1 MEEVL
6 QFLNQAGVYFLAT
19 DEGGQPR
26 VRPFGAAMIYEGR
39 IYFCTNNQKDVYKQ
53 MQQNP
58 QVEFCACI
66 EDRWLRLAGRATVD
80 PRREARAA
88 MLLAC
93 PGLKNMYTPD
103 DGRFEVFYLEEPQA
117 TFASMSG
124 ESRSVSL

>member
-26 VRPFGAAMIYEGR
+26 VRPFGAAMIYEGHL
-39 IYFCTNNQKDVYKQ
+39 YFCTNNQKDVYKQ

-93 PGLKNMYTPD
+93 PSLKNMYAPD
-103 DGRFEVFYLEEPQA
+103 DGRFEVFYLEGAQA

-124 ESRSVSL
+124 ESRKVSL